1 MDLLKIED
9 GEAITHGMITRSIEN
24 AQKKVEA
31 HNFDIRKHLIEYDDV
46 MNKQRE
52 VIYTQ
57 RREILAGQEI
67 RESFLEML
75 DETIEEI
82 VASYAIDKTP
92 AVEWDWQGISEIV
105 FKCFNLHLDLP
116 QDSMGRLNPA
126 NFKDTLKEQAHTI
139 FAGRVNEMGD
149 ELIDHLIKVMML
161 QAIDTHWKDHLLNI
175 DHLKEGIGLRGY
187 GQKDPKQEYKKEAY
201 NCFME
206 MIIRIREEVVERI
219 YWVQVE
225 HPDEVEKIEEEQ
237 QQRSK
242 KLVFNLSGDE
252 ERSQEPAK
260 SARVAGRNDSC
271 PCGSG
276 KKYKKC
282 CGK

>member
-1 MDLLKIED
+1 
-9 GEAITHGMITRSIEN
+9 
-24 AQKKVEA
+24 
-31 HNFDIRKHLIEYDDV
+31 
-46 MNKQRE
+46 
-52 VIYTQ
+52 
-57 RREILAGQEI
+57 
-67 RESFLEML
+67 ML

-82 VASYAIDKTP
+82 VASYAIEKTP
-92 AVEWDWQGISEIV
+92 ASEWDWQGISDIV
-105 FKCFNLHLDLP
+105 FKCFNLQLDLP
-116 QDSMGRLNPA
+116 QDSMGRLNPT
-126 NFKDTLKEQAHTI
+126 NFRDTLKEQAHTI
-139 FAGRVNEMGD
+139 FDGRVKEMGD
-149 ELIDHLIKVMML
+149 ELMDHLIKVMML

-187 GQKDPKQEYKKEAY
+187 GQKDPKQEYKKEAF
-201 NCFME
+201 NLFME

-225 HPDEVEKIEEEQ
+225 RPEEVEKIEEEQ

-252 ERSQEPAK
+252 DRPHEPAK
-260 SARVAGRNDSC
+260 SQKVAGRNDAC

-282 CGK
+282 CGA